1 MDIQFCQQCG
11 LDFTPRREHAR
22 FCSVR
27 CRSAWNRERFDDP
40 AAEVAALR
48 WSITAMSEAV
58 GLLPR
63 APAWD
68 RTSAFAGIGEAVWWV
83 TIVDGRLNRHH
94 AGPYDAVLADQPRA
108 ERLLIEES
116 LAGLRFVRNQIGRDV
131 EIAEFVEPG
140 SPGRGVGAVGIVDWT
155 WRAVSAPANLGSLS
169 RRARGWEMARYRA
182 YQDQLAGHPIG
193 EVFQRAVVFLN
204 RTAENAIPD
213 ISAHA
218 AR

>member
-1 MDIQFCQQCG
+1 MDTRFCQQCG
-11 LDFTPRREHAR
+11 VPFTPRREHAR

-48 WSITAMSEAV
+48 WSVTAMSEAV
-58 GLLPR
+58 GLLSR

-68 RTSAFAGIGEAVWWV
+68 RTSAFVAIGEAVWWV
-83 TIVDGRLNRHH
+83 TMIDARLNRHH
-94 AGPYDAVLADQPRA
+94 AGPYDAVLADEPRA
-108 ERLLIEES
+108 ERRLIEEN

-131 EIAEFVEPG
+131 EIAAFVEPG
-140 SPGRGVGAVGIVDWT
+140 SPGRGVGAVGIVGWKWT
-155 WRAVSAPANLGSLS
+155 SVPPPANLASLS
-169 RRARGWEMARYRA
+169 RRAWGWEMARYRA

-193 EVFQRAVVFLN
+193 EVFQRAVVFLKQ
-204 RTAENAIPD
+204 TAENAIPD
-213 ISAHA
+213 TTAHA